1 MVKKFFA
8 SLGSEISNLHQAAY
22 LLAIFALIS
31 QILGL
36 VGERILAFM
45 FGAGHT
51 LDLFYAAFRIPDLIY
66 VTIASTVSAS
76 VLIPFLIGYF
86 DQSDEKGR
94 AFIDSVFTV
103 FFAAISIVSVIAYIL
118 APWLIRT
125 FLPGFAHD
133 VDFGQLVTAVR
144 IMLFSPFFLGL
155 SNFFSSVTQMN
166 RRFLIY
172 SLSPIFYNLGIIV
185 GAVFFYHYLG
195 LAGLI
200 WGVALGACLHM
211 AVQIPFITRTHNFP
225 QFVWNVDWP
234 SIRRVVFLSFP
245 RTLTLSANQLA
256 SFFLIA
262 LASFMASGS
271 ITIFNFANTIQSVP
285 LTIIG
290 VSYSSAAFPTLS
302 KLFSSGKRE
311 EFLTEMAISARH
323 IIFWSLP
330 VTALF
335 IVLRANIVRVVLG
348 AGAFDWNDTRLTAA
362 ALALFIISI
371 AGQGLIL
378 LYVRAY
384 YSQGLTRKPLI
395 VNIFSAV
402 LIAGLGYFLDK
413 AYYAWPMFQ
422 YFIQDLLKVSGQ
434 VGVGV
439 LMLPLAF
446 SIGAIVNTGLHW
458 YIFNRDFPGFS
469 RRFGDV
475 FFQSL
480 SSAVIGGYAAYL
492 GLRFFN
498 LFFPLTTTINVF
510 MQGFLA
516 GLLGIAVCATVFILM
531 KNPEIVEVWHT
542 LHGKIWKAKVV
553 VPGPED
559 SVLPS

>member
-51 LDLFYAAFRIPDLIY
+51 LDLFYAAFRVPDLIY

-94 AFIDSVFTV
+94 MFIDSVFTV

-118 APWLIRT
+118 APWLVRT

-133 VDFGQLVTAVR
+133 VDFGSLVTAMR

-185 GAVFFYHYLG
+185 GAVFFYRYLG

-211 AVQIPFITRTHNFP
+211 AVQIPFIIQTHNFP
-225 QFVWNVDWP
+225 HFIWKIDWR
-234 SIRRVVFLSFP
+234 SIRKVVFLSLP

-262 LASFMASGS
+262 LASFMTSGS

-384 YSQGLTRKPLI
+384 YSQGLTRKPLL

-413 AYYAWPMFQ
+413 AYYAHPSFQ
-422 YFIQDLLKVSGQ
+422 YFIQSLLKVSGQ
-434 VGVGV
+434 AGVGV

-498 LFFPLTTTINVF
+498 LFFPLTTTLNVF

-516 GLLGIAVCATVFILM
+516 GLLGIAVCAAVFILM
-531 KNPEIVEVWHT
+531 KNPEIIEVWHT
-542 LHGKIWKAKVV
+542 LHGKIWKAKIIA
-553 VPGPED
+553 PE
-559 SVLPS
+559 LREL

>member
-51 LDLFYAAFRIPDLIY
+51 LDLFYAAFRVPDLIY

-86 DQSDEKGR
+86 DQSDEKGKV
-94 AFIDSVFTV
+94 FIDSVFTV

-118 APWLIRT
+118 APWLVRT

-133 VDFGQLVTAVR
+133 VDFGQLVMAMR

-185 GAVFFYHYLG
+185 GAVFFYRYLG

-211 AVQIPFITRTHNFP
+211 AVQIPFIIRTHNFP
-225 QFVWNVDWP
+225 HFVWKIHWP
-234 SIRRVVFLSFP
+234 SIRKVVFLSLP

-384 YSQGLTRKPLI
+384 YSPGLTRKPLLG
-395 VNIFSAV
+395 NIFSAV
-402 LIAGLGYFLDK
+402 LIAGLGYFLDI

-446 SIGAIVNTGLHW
+446 SVGTIVNTLLHW

-516 GLLGIAVCATVFILM
+516 GLLGIAVCAAVFIMM

-542 LHGKIWKAKVV
+542 LHGKIWKAKIVA
-553 VPGPED
+553 PEPKE
-559 SVLPS
+559 L

>member
-1 MVKKFFA
+1 MVKRFFA
-8 SLGSEISNLHQAAY
+8 VFGSEISNLHEAAY
-22 LLAIFALIS
+22 LLALFALIS

-36 VGERILAFM
+36 IGDRILAYM

-51 LDLFYAAFRIPDLIY
+51 LDLFYASFRIPDLIY
-66 VTIASTVSAS
+66 ATIASTVSAS
-76 VLIPFLIGYF
+76 VLIPFLIEHFNKG
-86 DQSDEKGR
+86 EKNGKD
-94 AFIDSVFTV
+94 FIDSVFTV
-103 FFAAISIVSVIAYIL
+103 FFGAMVIVSMVAYIL
-118 APWLIRT
+118 APWLVKT

-133 VDFGQLVTAVR
+133 ADFGQLVTGMR

-155 SNFFSSVTQMN
+155 SNFFSGVTQMN

-172 SLSPIFYNLGIIV
+172 SLSPSLYNLGIIV
-185 GAVFFYHYLG
+185 GAVFFYRYLG
-195 LAGLI
+195 LAGLV

-211 AVQIPFITRTHNFP
+211 AIQIPFIIRTRTFP
-225 QFVWNVDWP
+225 RFVRQVDWP
-234 SIRRVVFLSFP
+234 SVRRVVFLSLP

-262 LASFMASGS
+262 LASFMAGGS
-271 ITIFNFANTIQSVP
+271 ISIFNFANSIESVP

-302 KLFSSGKRE
+302 KLFSVGKIE
-311 EFLTEMAISARH
+311 EFLREVAVSARH

-335 IVLRANIVRVVLG
+335 IVLRANIVRVILG

-371 AGQGLIL
+371 VGQGLIL

-395 VNIFSAV
+395 INIFSAV

-422 YFIQDLLKVSGQ
+422 YFIQALLKVSDQPGA
-434 VGVGV
+434 GV

-446 SIGAIVNTGLHW
+446 SIGAIVNTALHW
-458 YIFNRDFPGFS
+458 YIFDRDFPGFS
-469 RRFGDV
+469 KRLGDV
-475 FFQSL
+475 IFQSL

-498 LFFPLTTTINVF
+498 LFFPLTTTFNVF

-516 GLLGIAVCATVFILM
+516 GLFGIAVCIAVFILM
-531 KNPEIVEVWHT
+531 KSPEIVEVWHT
-542 LHGKIWKAKVV
+542 LHTKIWKAKIVAPDPKEV
-553 VPGPED
+553 
-559 SVLPS
+559 

>member
-8 SLGSEISNLHQAAY
+8 ALGSEIRGLHEAAY
-22 LLAIFALIS
+22 LLAFFALAS
-31 QILGL
+31 QVLGL
-36 VGERILAFM
+36 VGDRILAFM

-66 VTIASTVSAS
+66 TTIASTVSAS

-86 DQSDEKGR
+86 DESDEKGKK
-94 AFIDSVFTV
+94 FIDSVFTV
-103 FFAAISIVSVIAYIL
+103 FFAAIVVVSIVAYIL
-118 APWLIRT
+118 APWLVRT

-133 VDFGQLVTAVR
+133 ADFSSLVAAMR
-144 IMLFSPFFLGL
+144 IMLLSPFFLGL

-172 SLSPIFYNLGIIV
+172 SLSPILYNLGMII
-185 GAVFFYHYLG
+185 GAVVFYRYLG
-195 LAGLI
+195 LAGLV
-200 WGVALGACLHM
+200 WGVALGACMHM
-211 AVQIPFITRTHNFP
+211 AVQIPFIVRTRVFP
-225 QFVWNVDWP
+225 HFTWAVDWP
-234 SIRRVVFLSFP
+234 SIRKVFFLSLP

-262 LASFMASGS
+262 LASFMAGGS
-271 ITIFNFANTIQSVP
+271 ISIFNFANSIESVP

-311 EFLTEMAISARH
+311 EFLTEMATSARH

-335 IVLRANIVRVVLG
+335 IVLRANIVRVILG

-371 AGQGLIL
+371 VGQGLIL

-395 VNIFSAV
+395 VNIFSAL
-402 LIAGLGYFLDK
+402 LIAGMGYFLDK

-422 YFIQDLLKVSGQ
+422 YFIQSLLKVSDQ

-446 SIGAIVNTGLHW
+446 SIGAIVNTFLHW
-458 YIFNRDFPGFS
+458 YIFDRDFPGFS
-469 RRFGDV
+469 RRLGDV

-498 LFFPLTTTINVF
+498 IFFPLTTTFNVF

-516 GLLGIAVCATVFILM
+516 GLFGIAVCAGIFIMM
-531 KNPEIVEVWHT
+531 KNPEISEVWRT
-542 LHGKIWKAKVV
+542 LHSKIWKAKIV
-553 VPGPED
+553 VPEPRE
-559 SVLPS
+559 L

>member
-1 MVKKFFA
+1 MVKRFFA
-8 SLGSEISNLHQAAY
+8 ALGSEITGIHEAAY
-22 LLAIFALIS
+22 LLAIFALAS

-36 VGERILAFM
+36 VGDRILAFM

-51 LDLFYAAFRIPDLIY
+51 LDLFYAAFRVPDLIY
-66 VTIASTVSAS
+66 TTVASTVSAS

-86 DQSDEKGR
+86 NENEKKGKD
-94 AFIDSVFTV
+94 FIDSVFTV
-103 FFAAISIVSVIAYIL
+103 FFAAIVLVSIVAYIL

-133 VDFGQLVTAVR
+133 ADFGPLVTAMR
-144 IMLFSPFFLGL
+144 IMLLSPFFLGL

-172 SLSPIFYNLGIIV
+172 SLSPILYNIGIIV
-185 GAVFFYHYLG
+185 GAVFFYRYLG

-200 WGVALGACLHM
+200 WGVALGACMHM
-211 AVQIPFITRTHNFP
+211 AVQIPFIIRTRVFP
-225 QFVWNVDWP
+225 RFVWKVDWQ
-234 SIRRVVFLSFP
+234 SIKRVVFLSLP
-245 RTLTLSANQLA
+245 RTLTLSANQLS

-271 ITIFNFANTIQSVP
+271 ISIFNFANSIESVP

-311 EFLTEMAISARH
+311 EFLREMAISARH

-330 VTALF
+330 VTSLF
-335 IVLRANIVRVVLG
+335 IVLRANIVRVILG

-362 ALALFIISI
+362 ALALFIVSI

-384 YSQGLTRKPLI
+384 YSQGLTRKPLLI
-395 VNIFSAV
+395 NIFSSV
-402 LIAGLGYFLDK
+402 LMAGLGYFLDK

-422 YFIQDLLKVSGQ
+422 YFIQSLLKVSDEP
-434 VGVGV
+434 GVGV

-446 SIGAIVNTGLHW
+446 SIGALINTALHW

-469 RRFGDV
+469 KRLGDV

-498 LFFPLTTTINVF
+498 LFFPLTTTFNVF

-516 GLLGIAVCATVFILM
+516 GIFGILICAGVFLLM
-531 KNPEIVEVWHT
+531 KNPEIIEVWRT
-542 LHGKIWKAKVV
+542 LHTKIWKAKVIA
-553 VPGPED
+553 PEPRE
-559 SVLPS
+559 L

>member
-51 LDLFYAAFRIPDLIY
+51 LDLFYAAFRVPDLIY

-86 DQSDEKGR
+86 DQSDGKGR
-94 AFIDSVFTV
+94 MFIDSVFTV
-103 FFAAISIVSVIAYIL
+103 FFAAISVVSVIAYIL
-118 APWLIRT
+118 APWLVRT

-133 VDFGQLVTAVR
+133 VDFGQLVTAMR

-172 SLSPIFYNLGIIV
+172 SLSPILYNIGIIV
-185 GAVFFYHYLG
+185 GAVFFYRYLG

-211 AVQIPFITRTHNFP
+211 AVQIPFIIRTHNFP
-225 QFVWNVDWP
+225 HFVWKIHWP
-234 SIRRVVFLSFP
+234 SIGRVFFLSLP
-245 RTLTLSANQLA
+245 RTLTLGANQLA

-384 YSQGLTRKPLI
+384 YSQGLTRKPLL

-446 SIGAIVNTGLHW
+446 SIGAIVNTLLHW

-498 LFFPLTTTINVF
+498 IFFPLTTTINVF

-516 GLLGIAVCATVFILM
+516 GLLGIAVCAAVFILM

-542 LHGKIWKAKVV
+542 LHGKIWKAKIIA
-553 VPGPED
+553 PEPKE
-559 SVLPS
+559 L

>member
-1 MVKKFFA
+1 MVKRFFA
-8 SLGSEISNLHQAAY
+8 VFGREISNLHEAAY
-22 LLAIFALIS
+22 LLAFFAFLS

-36 VGERILAFM
+36 IGDRILAFM

-76 VLIPFLIGYF
+76 VLIPFLIEYF
-86 DQSDEKGR
+86 GKGDEKGKE
-94 AFIDSVFTV
+94 FVDSVFTV
-103 FFAAISIVSVIAYIL
+103 FFGAIVVVSIVAYIL
-118 APWLIRT
+118 APWLVRT

-133 VDFGQLVTAVR
+133 ADFGQLVTAMR

-155 SNFFSSVTQMN
+155 SNFFSGVTQMN

-172 SLSPIFYNLGIIV
+172 SLSPSFYNLGIII
-185 GAVFFYHYLG
+185 GAVFFYRYLG

-211 AVQIPFITRTHNFP
+211 AIQIPFIIRTSNFP
-225 QFVWNVDWP
+225 HFVWNIDWS
-234 SIRRVVFLSFP
+234 SIRRVVFLSLP
-245 RTLTLSANQLA
+245 RTVTLATNQLA

-262 LASFMASGS
+262 LASLMASGS
-271 ITIFNFANTIQSVP
+271 ITVFNFANMIQSVP

-290 VSYSSAAFPTLS
+290 VSYSSAVFPTLS

-311 EFLTEMAISARH
+311 EFLTEMAVSARH

-348 AGAFDWNDTRLTAA
+348 SGAFNWNDTRLTAA
-362 ALALFIISI
+362 ALAIFIFSI
-371 AGQGLIL
+371 TGQGLIL

-384 YSQGLTRKPLI
+384 YSQGLTRKPLL
-395 VNIFSAV
+395 VNIFSAI

-413 AYYAWPMFQ
+413 LYYAWPMFQ
-422 YFIQDLLKVSGQ
+422 YFIQALLKVSDQ
-434 VGVGV
+434 PGVGV

-446 SIGAIVNTGLHW
+446 SIGSTINTFLHW
-458 YIFNRDFPGFS
+458 HIFNRDFPGFS
-469 RRFGDV
+469 KRLGDA

-498 LFFPLTTTINVF
+498 LFFPLTTTFNVF

-516 GLLGIAVCATVFILM
+516 GLFGIAVSIGVFLMM
-531 KNPEIVEVWHT
+531 KNPEIVEVWRA
-542 LHGKIWKAKVV
+542 LHSKIWKAKIIA
-553 VPGPED
+553 PEPKE
-559 SVLPS
+559 L

>member
-1 MVKKFFA
+1 MKREE
-8 SLGSEISNLHQAAY
+8 S
-22 LLAIFALIS
+22 
-31 QILGL
+31 
-36 VGERILAFM
+36 
-45 FGAGHT
+45 
-51 LDLFYAAFRIPDLIY
+51 
-66 VTIASTVSAS
+66 
-76 VLIPFLIGYF
+76 
-86 DQSDEKGR
+86 
-94 AFIDSVFTV
+94 FIDSVFTV
-103 FFAAISIVSVIAYIL
+103 FFAAISIVSVIVYIL

-133 VDFGQLVTAVR
+133 VDFSQLVTAMR

-185 GAVFFYHYLG
+185 GAVLFYRYLG

-211 AVQIPFITRTHNFP
+211 AVQIPFIIRTHNFP
-225 QFVWNVDWP
+225 HFVWNVHWP
-234 SIRRVVFLSFP
+234 SIGRVVFLSLP

-384 YSQGLTRKPLI
+384 YSQGLTRKPLL

-480 SSAVIGGYAAYL
+480 SSAVIGGYATYL

-498 LFFPLTTTINVF
+498 IFFPLTTTINVF

-516 GLLGIAVCATVFILM
+516 GLFGIAVCATVFILM